1 MSYPGYVHSDPLTG
15 NGAYATLT
23 GPTAGICNDAPDGCL
38 NVIAQY
44 P

>member
-1 MSYPGYVHSDPLTG
+1 MSIPTPLPG